1 MGIFSMFSGRKQR
14 LALIEAERQQ
24 FMMQQKLIEQEQAN
38 DKSARERFEI
48 EQQQQEKML
57 QETRKANKAR
67 QLEQSVTQLGG
78 MVGFR
83 SLLSGRKGGGGFGP
97 RSMLDAA

>member
-1 MGIFSMFSGRKQR
+1 MGIFDMFSGRKAR

-24 FMMQQKLIEQEQAN
+24 AIMQAQLMQKEAANEAEARARFAQEQAQM
-38 DKSARERFEI
+38 ER
-48 EQQQQEKML
+48 QL
-57 QETRKANKAR
+57 QETRKANKKR
-67 QLEQSVTQLGG
+67 QLEQSVAQLGG